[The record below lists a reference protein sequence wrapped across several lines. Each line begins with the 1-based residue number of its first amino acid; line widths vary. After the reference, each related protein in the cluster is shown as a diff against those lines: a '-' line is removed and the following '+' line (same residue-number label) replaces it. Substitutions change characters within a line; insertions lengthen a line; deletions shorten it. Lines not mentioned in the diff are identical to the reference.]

1 MTEAKENEKTK
12 LVAADSKPEIVTG
25 NGESTESEDSK
36 SESVRITGPIP
47 AVDQKSASD
56 ADSQAAPVELASNAD
71 TVAAVNP
78 PAVDPVAPQA
88 ELSPYA
94 TPPVTET
101 DEMQSVMIA
110 MVIVL
115 AIAILYVGLT
125 VFRDDSL
132 VFFSGIFVFLAVRPG
147 TIIKAKS
154 KMARF
159 VKELAM
165 AFITCFCLFLVI
177 KAVMPPGTTTDDQAK
192 YLTMVLWALG
202 VRLVFF
208 PYYNLD
214 DPKGINK

>member
-12 LVAADSKPEIVTG
+12 LVEGDEPEKDGVQLSSG
-25 NGESTESEDSK
+25 NGTEETK
-36 SESVRITGPIP
+36 SESVKITGPVP
-47 AVDQKSASD
+47 AVDPKAASD
-56 ADSQAAPVELASNAD
+56 AAVELPSNAD
-71 TVAAVNP
+71 TIAAVNP
-78 PAVDPVAPQA
+78 PAIDSVAA
-88 ELSPYA
+88 EPSPYA
-94 TPPVTET
+94 TPPLTEN
-101 DEMQSVMIA
+101 DEMQGVMIA
-110 MVIVL
+110 LVIVL
-115 AIAILYVGLT
+115 SIAILYVGLT
-125 VFRDDSL
+125 VFREDSL

-154 KMARF
+154 KMTRF

-165 AFITCFCLFLVI
+165 AFVTCFCLFLVI

>member
-1 MTEAKENEKTK
+1 MTEANEKEKTR
-12 LVAADSKPEIVTG
+12 LVEDGTEPESVSG
-25 NGESTESEDSK
+25 NGEALFVESK
-36 SESVRITGPIP
+36 
-47 AVDQKSASD
+47 AASD
-56 ADSQAAPVELASNAD
+56 ADPVKLPSNAD

-78 PAVDPVAPQA
+78 PANDQVCA
-88 ELSPYA
+88 EPSPYA
-94 TPPVTET
+94 TPPLTES
-101 DEMQSVMIA
+101 DEMQGVMIWL
-110 MVIVL
+110 VIVL
-115 AIAILYVGLT
+115 SIAILYVGLT
-125 VFRDDSL
+125 VFREDSL

-165 AFITCFCLFLVI
+165 AFVACFCLFLII

-214 DPKGINK
+214 DPKGTNK

>member
-12 LVAADSKPEIVTG
+12 LVEGNEPEKEGAPSSG
-25 NGESTESEDSK
+25 NGTESEESK
-36 SESVRITGPIP
+36 SESGGRMP
-47 AVDQKSASD
+47 AAVEPKAASD
-56 ADSQAAPVELASNAD
+56 APVELPSNAD
-71 TVAAVNP
+71 TVAEVNP
-78 PAVDPVAPQA
+78 RAVDSVAP
-88 ELSPYA
+88 EPSPYA
-94 TPPVTET
+94 TPPLTES
-101 DEMQSVMIA
+101 DEMQGVMIA
-110 MVIVL
+110 LVIVL
-115 AIAILYVGLT
+115 SIAILYVGLT
-125 VFRDDSL
+125 VFREDSL

-147 TIIKAKS
+147 SIIKAKS
-154 KMARF
+154 KMTLF

-165 AFITCFCLFLVI
+165 AFLTCFCLFLVI